1 MKHED
6 YIKAFQ
12 ITLDEI
18 IDSKFD
24 MSINW
29 TERFENALEGAVD
42 ARFQEFIK
50 ELIKRDKK

>member
-29 TERFENALEGAVD
+29 TERFEKAIEKAVD
-42 ARFQEFIK
+42 VRFKKFVK
-50 ELIKRDKK
+50 ELVERGKK

>member
-6 YIKAFQ
+6 YINAFQ

-42 ARFQEFIK
+42 VRFKEFVK

>member
-29 TERFENALEGAVD
+29 TKRFEKAIEKAVD
-42 ARFQEFIK
+42 ARFKKFVK
-50 ELIKRDKK
+50 ELVERDKK

>member
-1 MKHED
+1 MNHED

-42 ARFQEFIK
+42 VRFKEFVK